1 MMAITNFNF
10 SIMKA
15 QKKLG
20 QNFLINKTALKK
32 IVDALSI
39 SENDIIIEIG
49 AGTGNLTQEILKKT
63 SKVIAIEKD
72 KSLVKL
78 LKLKF
83 QNLSPSLQII
93 EGDVRDLLP
102 LITKKIRNFKIV
114 GNIPYYLTG
123 YLLRLLQEL
132 KNPPSLIVFT
142 LQREVA
148 ERIVARPPHM
158 NQLAVIVQLWTYPEI
173 IFYLKPKDFFP
184 PPKVHS
190 AVVQFQVKSL
200 AERFKNEKE
209 IIQLITRGFKQP
221 RKTLLNNLSRGFDKN
236 KIKKVLERLNL
247 TEKTRPAEL
256 SVEMWITLFD
266 YLNS

>member
-20 QNFLINKTALKK
+20 QNFLINKNALKK
-32 IVDALSI
+32 IVGALEI
-39 SENDIIIEIG
+39 SDNDIIIEIG

-83 QNLSPSLQII
+83 ENLSPSLQII

-123 YLLRLLQEL
+123 RLLRIFQEL
-132 KNPPSLIVFT
+132 TNAPQLIVLT
-142 LQREVA
+142 LQKEVA
-148 ERIVARPPHM
+148 ERLVVQPPRM
-158 NQLAVIVQLWTYPEI
+158 NQLAVIVQLWAKPKI
-173 IFYLKPKDFFP
+173 ILQLKPKDFFP
-184 PPKVHS
+184 PPKVRS
-190 AVVQFQVKSL
+190 TVVQLKVKFS
-200 AERFKNEKE
+200 AERYSKEKE
-209 IIQLITRGFKQP
+209 LISFIVCGFQQP
-221 RKTLLNNLSRGFDKN
+221 RKTLLNNLSREYSKE
-236 KIKKVLERLNL
+236 KIKKVFERLNL

-256 SVEMWITLFD
+256 SVEMWITLFE

>member
-83 QNLSPSLQII
+83 ENLSPSLQII

-132 KNPPSLIVFT
+132 ESPPSLIVFT

-148 ERIVARPPHM
+148 ERIAAQPPHM
-158 NQLAVIVQLWTYPEI
+158 NQLAAIVQLWTYPEI
-173 IFYLKPKDFFP
+173 IFYLKPKDFLP

-190 AVVQFQVKSL
+190 AVVQFQVKSS

>member
-1 MMAITNFNF
+1 
-10 SIMKA
+10 MKA

-132 KNPPSLIVFT
+132 ESPPSLIVFT

-148 ERIVARPPHM
+148 ERIAARPPRM

>member
-1 MMAITNFNF
+1 
-10 SIMKA
+10 MKA

-20 QNFLINKTALKK
+20 QNFLINKNALKK
-32 IVDALSI
+32 IVGALEI
-39 SENDIIIEIG
+39 SDNDIIIEIG

-83 QNLSPSLQII
+83 ENLSPSLQII

-132 KNPPSLIVFT
+132 ESPPSLIVFT

-148 ERIVARPPHM
+148 ERIAAQPPRM
-158 NQLAVIVQLWTYPEI
+158 NQLAAIVQLWTYPEI
-173 IFYLKPKDFFP
+173 IFYLKPKDFLP

-190 AVVQFQVKSL
+190 AVVQFQVKSS

-256 SVEMWITLFD
+256 SVEMWITLFKN
-266 YLNS
+266 LNS

>member
-10 SIMKA
+10 LIMKA

-20 QNFLINKTALKK
+20 QNFLINKNALKK
-32 IVDALSI
+32 IVGALEI
-39 SENDIIIEIG
+39 SDNDIIIEIG

-83 QNLSPSLQII
+83 ENLSPSLQII

-132 KNPPSLIVFT
+132 ESPPSLIVFT

-148 ERIVARPPHM
+148 ERIAAQPPHM
-158 NQLAVIVQLWTYPEI
+158 NQLAAIVQLWTYPEI
-173 IFYLKPKDFFP
+173 IFYLKPKDFLP

-190 AVVQFQVKSL
+190 AVVQFQVKSS

>member
-1 MMAITNFNF
+1 
-10 SIMKA
+10 MKA

-83 QNLSPSLQII
+83 ENLSPSLQII

-132 KNPPSLIVFT
+132 ESPPSLIVFT

-148 ERIVARPPHM
+148 ERIAAQPPHM
-158 NQLAVIVQLWTYPEI
+158 NQLAAIVQLWTYPEI
-173 IFYLKPKDFFP
+173 IFYLKPKDFLP

-190 AVVQFQVKSL
+190 AVVQFQVKSS